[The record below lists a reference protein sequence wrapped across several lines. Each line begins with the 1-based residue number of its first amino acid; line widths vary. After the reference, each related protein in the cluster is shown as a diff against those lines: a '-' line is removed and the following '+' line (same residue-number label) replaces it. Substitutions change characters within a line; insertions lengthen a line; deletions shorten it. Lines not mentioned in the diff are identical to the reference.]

1 MEIQKLRS
9 LAALARTRNYSEAA
23 EQLFTSQSNVSKQIL
38 SLEKELGVQLV
49 DRSRRAIVLTEAGD
63 IVLRRA
69 SSILNEYDAMLRE
82 LERGCKVRMLCLPVM
97 AHYGLTSLISEFQK
111 QWPQV
116 SISLEEVEGQE
127 LPELV
132 RRGYAELAIC
142 RADYMQEESF
152 DCLTLYRDRLIAI
165 LPAGHPLV
173 RKKTL
178 SLRDLAGES
187 LLQIGESSTLY
198 RTVIESCEQAGFTP
212 DIRYTSRRMENLLAM
227 VADGDGIS
235 LMMEQAAKYLP
246 WQGVMAVPL
255 REEIVSELALIR
267 LHRGAHS
274 AGGRKFW
281 DFARAWASERAGGS
295 SKFGRA

>member
-9 LAALARTRNYSEAA
+9 LVALARTKNYSEAA

-49 DRSRRAIVLTEAGD
+49 DRSRRAIILTEAGD

-69 SSILNEYDAMLRE
+69 SLILNEYDAMLRE
-82 LERGCKVRMLCLPVM
+82 LEQGCRVRILCLPVM
-97 AHYGLTSLISEFQK
+97 AHYGLTRLISEFQRR
-111 QWPQV
+111 WPEA

-132 RRGYAELAIC
+132 QRGYAELAIC
-142 RADYMQEESF
+142 RTDYIQGGSF
-152 DCLTLYRDRLIAI
+152 DCLPLYRDRLTAI
-165 LPAGHPLV
+165 LPAGHPLAR
-173 RKKTL
+173 RKRL
-178 SLRDLAGES
+178 SLRDLAGEP
-187 LLQIGESSTLY
+187 LLQVGESSTLY
-198 RTVIESCEQAGFTP
+198 RTVMEACEQAGFVP
-212 DIRYTSRRMENLLAM
+212 DIRYTSRRMENLLSM

-246 WQGVMAVPL
+246 WQGVAAVPL

-274 AGGRKFW
+274 AGERKFW
-281 DFARAWASERAGGS
+281 DFARVWVAERAGDGLRL
-295 SKFGRA
+295 GRT